1 LLQSLTPLSS
11 TPPLPFTHS
20 CLHSLFNRVISCPFD
35 KNKHPQSEWRGCQQN
50 HSPYIMNN
58 CTSIRLTIPCTRSKP
73 CTKFFT
79 IRSKPYLRF
88 GCTGHIT
95 CPLAYT
101 YGICMKG
108 SSTFEV
114 LSALRKIHG
123 ADVHISAIMRRSK
136 MNMSDLLREH
146 TRRERRDLDQIRPHI
161 HTMRMFPAE
170 L

>member
-1 LLQSLTPLSS
+1 
-11 TPPLPFTHS
+11 
-20 CLHSLFNRVISCPFD
+20 
-35 KNKHPQSEWRGCQQN
+35 
-50 HSPYIMNN
+50 
-58 CTSIRLTIPCTRSKP
+58 
-73 CTKFFT
+73 
-79 IRSKPYLRF
+79 
-88 GCTGHIT
+88 
-95 CPLAYT
+95 
-101 YGICMKG
+101 MKG

-123 ADVHISAIMRRSK
+123 ADLHISAIMRRSK